1 MGCERLKDHV
11 ALITGGGRGIGKA
24 IAKRLYQEKANVVI
38 CGTTEDVL
46 KQAAEEIATE
56 DREEDRE
63 VLPIVCDVSDANQIK
78 AMVGKARERF
88 GKVDILVNN
97 AAIMLRHI
105 GLERA
110 VRPFYEL
117 DEADWDSVMSVNV
130 KGMWMCAREV
140 FPDMRSQNWGRII
153 NISSDTVYMGRGNG
167 LQYVTSKAAV
177 VGLTRALAF
186 EVGQF
191 GITVNAISPGLTQSE
206 TVQEHDFRQM
216 SEDLAKNSAIPRL
229 ECPEDLAGTAAWLA
243 SDDAGFVTGQAVSV
257 SGGLSLH

>member
-1 MGCERLKDHV
+1 MSCERLKEHV
-11 ALITGGGRGIGKA
+11 ALVTGGGRGIGKA
-24 IAKRLYQEKANVVI
+24 IAQRLYQEGANVVI
-38 CGTTEDVL
+38 CGTSEDVL
-46 KQAAEEIATE
+46 RQAAEEIATE
-56 DREEDRE
+56 DRQ
-63 VLPIVCDVSDANQIK
+63 VMPIVCDVSNASQIK
-78 AMVGKARERF
+78 EMVGKARERF

-97 AAIMLRHI
+97 AGIMLRHI

-110 VRPFYEL
+110 ARPFYEL
-117 DEADWDSVMSVNV
+117 DEADWDKVMSVNV

-186 EVGQF
+186 EVGRF
-191 GITVNAISPGLTQSE
+191 GVTVNAISPGLTQSE
-206 TVQEHDFRQM
+206 TVQEHDFKQM
-216 SEDLAKNSAIPRL
+216 SEELAKVSAIPRL
-229 ECPEDLAGTAAWLA
+229 EHPQDLAGTAAWLA
-243 SDDAGFVTGQAVSV
+243 SEDASFVTGQTISV

>member
-1 MGCERLKDHV
+1 MNCERLKGRV
-11 ALITGGGRGIGKA
+11 ALVTGGGRGIGKA
-24 IAKRLYQEKANVVI
+24 IAKRLYQEKADVVI

-46 KQAAEEIATE
+46 KRAAEEVAT
-56 DREEDRE
+56 DGRE
-63 VLPIVCDVSDANQIK
+63 VLPIVCDVSDAKQVR
-78 AMVGKARERF
+78 AMVKKARERF

-105 GLERA
+105 GFERA

-117 DEADWDSVMSVNV
+117 DEADWDRVMAVNV
-130 KGMWMCAREV
+130 KGMWLCAREV
-140 FPDMRSQNWGRII
+140 FPDMRSQGWGRII
-153 NISSDTVYMGRGNG
+153 NIASDTVYIGRGNG
-167 LQYVTSKAAV
+167 LQYITSKAAV

-206 TVQEHDFRQM
+206 TVRENDFGQM
-216 SEDLAKNSAIPRL
+216 SEELAKNSAIPRL
-229 ECPEDLAGTAAWLA
+229 EYPEDLVGTAAWLA
-243 SDDAGFVTGQAVSV
+243 SDDAAFVTGQTISV

>member
-1 MGCERLKDHV
+1 MNCERLKGRV
-11 ALITGGGRGIGKA
+11 ALVTGGGRGIGKA
-24 IAKRLYQEKANVVI
+24 IAKRLYQEKADVVI

-46 KQAAEEIATE
+46 KRAAEEVAT
-56 DREEDRE
+56 DGRE
-63 VLPIVCDVSDANQIK
+63 VLPIVCDVSDAKQVR
-78 AMVGKARERF
+78 AMVKKARERF

-105 GLERA
+105 GFERA

-117 DEADWDSVMSVNV
+117 DEADWDRVMAVNV
-130 KGMWMCAREV
+130 KGMWLCAREV
-140 FPDMRSQNWGRII
+140 FPDMRSQGWGRII
-153 NISSDTVYMGRGNG
+153 NIASDTVYIGRGNG

-206 TVQEHDFRQM
+206 TVRENDFAQM
-216 SEDLAKNSAIPRL
+216 SEELAKNSAIPRL
-229 ECPEDLAGTAAWLA
+229 EYPEDLVGTAAWLA
-243 SDDAGFVTGQAVSV
+243 SDDAAFVTGQTISV

>member
-1 MGCERLKDHV
+1 MSCERLKGHA

-46 KQAAEEIATE
+46 KKAAEEIATE
-56 DREEDRE
+56 GRE
-63 VLPIVCDVSDANQIK
+63 VLPLVCDVSDANQIK
-78 AMVGKARERF
+78 ATVGKARERF

-105 GLERA
+105 GVERA

-117 DEADWDSVMSVNV
+117 DEADWDNVMAVNV

-140 FPDMRSQNWGRII
+140 FSDMRSQNWGRII

-186 EVGQF
+186 EAGPF

-206 TVQEHDFRQM
+206 TVQEHDFEQM
-216 SEDLAKNSAIPRL
+216 SKELAKNSAIPRL
-229 ECPEDLAGTAAWLA
+229 EYPEDLAGTAAWLA

>member
-1 MGCERLKDHV
+1 MSCERLKARV

-24 IAKRLYQEKANVVI
+24 IAKRLYQEKASVVI

-56 DREEDRE
+56 DRE

-78 AMVGKARERF
+78 TMVGKARERF
-88 GKVDILVNN
+88 GKVDVLVNN

-105 GLERA
+105 RLERA

-117 DEADWDSVMSVNV
+117 DEADWDRVMSVNV

-140 FPDMRSQNWGRII
+140 FPDMRSQNWGRVI
-153 NISSDTVYMGRGNG
+153 NISSDTVYIGRGNG

-206 TVQEHDFRQM
+206 TVQEYDFKQM
-216 SEDLAKNSAIPRL
+216 SEDLANNSAIPRL
-229 ECPEDLAGTAAWLA
+229 EYPEDLAGTAAWLA
-243 SDDAGFVTGQAVSV
+243 SDDAGFVTGQVVSV

>member
-1 MGCERLKDHV
+1 MNCERLRGRV
-11 ALITGGGRGIGKA
+11 ALVTGGGRGIGKA
-24 IAKRLYQEKANVVI
+24 IAKRLYQEKAEVVI

-46 KQAAEEIATE
+46 KRAAEEIAT
-56 DREEDRE
+56 DGRE
-63 VLPIVCDVSDANQIK
+63 VLPIVCDVSDAKQVK

-88 GKVDILVNN
+88 GKVDILING

-105 GLERA
+105 GFERA

-117 DEADWDSVMSVNV
+117 DEADWDRVMAVNV
-130 KGMWMCAREV
+130 KGMWLCAREV

-153 NISSDTVYMGRGNG
+153 NIASDTVYIGRGNG
-167 LQYVTSKAAV
+167 LQYITSKAAV

-206 TVQEHDFRQM
+206 TVQEHDFKQM
-216 SEDLAKNSAIPRL
+216 SEELAKNSAIPRL
-229 ECPEDLAGTAAWLA
+229 EYPEDLVGTAAWLA
-243 SDDAGFVTGQAVSV
+243 SDDAAFVTGQTISV

>member
-1 MGCERLKDHV
+1 MSCERLKGRV

-56 DREEDRE
+56 SRE
-63 VLPIVCDVSDANQIK
+63 VLPLVCDVSDANQIK
-78 AMVGKARERF
+78 ATVGKARERF

-105 GLERA
+105 GVERA

-117 DEADWDSVMSVNV
+117 DEADWDNVMAVNV

-140 FPDMRSQNWGRII
+140 FSDMRSQNWGRII

-186 EVGQF
+186 EAGQF

-206 TVQEHDFRQM
+206 TVQEHDFEQM
-216 SEDLAKNSAIPRL
+216 SKELAKNSAIPRL
-229 ECPEDLAGTAAWLA
+229 ETPEDLAGTAAWLA